1 MDRERGSVFLERD
14 GIKNK
19 STPRAFLGIRG
30 RGWLLEGGGNMH
42 VASVDGLT
50 ETERHLSDGELREE
64 EKNGVNIF
72 QILNFSLLHLEVPP
86 RRPHFY
92 GAEERRVIAEMFHR
106 G

>member
-42 VASVDGLT
+42 VASVDGL
-50 ETERHLSDGELREE
+50 SD
-64 EKNGVNIF
+64 
-72 QILNFSLLHLEVPP
+72 
-86 RRPHFY
+86 
-92 GAEERRVIAEMFHR
+92 
-106 G
+106 

>member
-19 STPRAFLGIRG
+19 STPRAFLGIHR
-30 RGWLLEGGGNMH
+30 RGWLLVGGGNMH
-42 VASVDGLT
+42 VASVDGLS

-64 EKNGVNIF
+64 KNGVNIF
-72 QILNFSLLHLEVPP
+72 RILSFSLLHLEVPP
-86 RRPHFY
+86 RRRHFY
-92 GAEERRVIAEMFHR
+92 GAEERRVIAEMLHR

>member
-1 MDRERGSVFLERD
+1 MERD

-30 RGWLLEGGGNMH
+30 RGWLLQGGGNVH

-50 ETERHLSDGELREE
+50 ETERHLSDGEFRE

-72 QILNFSLLHLEVPP
+72 RILNFSLLHLEVPP

-92 GAEERRVIAEMFHR
+92 GAEERRVIAEMLHR